1 DPRQKGCKINHS
13 TIDDLVRVMQIDDQG
28 WLFYKTQPISVALL
42 RGTTADLGGNI
53 TMEREALT
61 LDNLAL
67 AMAAKNSN
75 GFVIVQVERVCAHGM
90 LNPRQVQIP
99 GVLGDWGALAP
110 PENHAQ

>member
-1 DPRQKGCKINHS
+1 
-13 TIDDLVRVMQIDDQG
+13 M
-28 WLFYKTQPISVALL
+28 ALL

-99 GVLGDWGALAP
+99 GVLVDCVVLAQ
-110 PENHAQ
+110 PENHTQTYATVYNPAFSRRAQGADGHARPHAPR